1 MTGADL
7 ARLGRTVMHLRPGQA
22 AHRAR
27 LRAQQQACAGFPRRG
42 AGSWPARTRRP
53 PWAGRTGSGRWTR

>member
-7 ARLGRTVMHLRPGQA
+7 ARLGRTVVHLRPGQL

-27 LRAQQQACAGFPRRG
+27 LRAQQRGLRWFPE
-42 AGSWPARTRRP
+42 
-53 PWAGRTGSGRWTR
+53 AGRLILAGPDPVKP